1 MPTTAGLVFSTFLGL
16 TARRLQVLIV
26 GKEYAR
32 SWNRIPGYVYSVGLF
47 VGGYA
52 VADNLIDRNR
62 QLLQRRLA
70 VLREQRAQK
79 EAFHEFDETA
89 DHRWTADK
97 RGRFFS
103 LLDKY
108 GAGYK

>member
-1 MPTTAGLVFSTFLGL
+1 MATTAGLVFSTFLGL

-32 SWNRIPGYVYSVGLF
+32 SFQRVPGYVYSVGLF
-47 VGGYA
+47 VGGYYLA
-52 VADNLIDRNR
+52 SQVVDNNR

-79 EAFHEFDETA
+79 DAFHEFDDTE
-89 DHRWTADK
+89 DQRWTAGK
-97 RGRFFS
+97 RNHIFG

>member
-1 MPTTAGLVFSTFLGL
+1 MPTTAGLVVSTFLGL

-52 VADNLIDRNR
+52 VADNLIDNNR

-97 RGRFFS
+97 RGRFFH